1 MADSDWLRWGEVPD
15 AGEDGCQ
22 VLGFLAV
29 KGFVEGEGQ
38 EGKEDEILDGI
49 YCAIVSL
56 QRKEALN
63 FNDMVTNTDRED
75 A

>member
-1 MADSDWLRWGEVPD
+1 M
-15 AGEDGCQ
+15 
-22 VLGFLAV
+22 LGFLAV
-29 KGFVEGEGQ
+29 KDFVEGEGQ